1 VVIFEPATV
10 MVPPTVVN
18 DDKHDTS
25 TNCDVDVI
33 DNDPC
38 IVVNDVK
45 EHVVKAPE
53 NVNELLHQA
62 K

>member
-1 VVIFEPATV
+1 V